1 MKMSNSKALA
11 VVLLSAL
18 FVYSIRFFGLAL
30 GKRLPKTGF
39 FKRAMDALPGT
50 IFAALVFPGLL
61 AAGWQ
66 GLVAA
71 GLIVLVT
78 KKTGNVMLAMLT
90 GVAAV
95 ALLRIPVF

>member
-1 MKMSNSKALA
+1 MTNTQALA
-11 VVLLSAL
+11 VVLLSAF
-18 FVYSIRFFGLAL
+18 FVYSIRFLGLAL
-30 GKRLPKTGF
+30 GKRLPKTGV
-39 FKRAMDALPGT
+39 FKKGMDALPGT

-66 GLVAA
+66 GIVAA
-71 GLIVLVT
+71 VFIVIIT

-95 ALLRIPVF
+95 ALLRIPIF

>member
-1 MKMSNSKALA
+1 M
-11 VVLLSAL
+11 LSAF
-18 FVYSIRFFGLAL
+18 FVYSIRFLGLAL
-30 GKRLPKTGF
+30 GKRLPKTGV

-66 GLVAA
+66 GVAA
-71 GLIVLVT
+71 AVFIVVVA
-78 KKTGNVMLAMLT
+78 KKTGNVMMAMLT

-95 ALLRIPVF
+95 ALLRIPLF